1 MNIRAI
7 TVSVYSHIIYCMMDD
22 NSESNK
28 KKLRKIVPQNGHLLC
43 KMVEG
48 KTKQTTGFVCEVE
61 SIPVYEILEM
71 SEPPSLLGIGDGLLK
86 LKIGDKIVCNSTG
99 TLVQDEE
106 NEVLY
111 LFKLENVAAKVI
123 E

>member
-1 MNIRAI
+1 
-7 TVSVYSHIIYCMMDD
+7 MMDD
-22 NSESNK
+22 NSETSK
-28 KKLRKIVPQNGHLLC
+28 KKLRKIVPQNGYLLC

-61 SIPVYEILEM
+61 SIPVYEILEL
-71 SEPPSLLGIGDGLLK
+71 SEPPSLLDIGDGLLK
-86 LKIGDKIVCNSTG
+86 LKVGNKIVCNSTG
-99 TLVQDEE
+99 TPVQDGE

>member
-1 MNIRAI
+1 M
-7 TVSVYSHIIYCMMDD
+7 VSNNNDST
-22 NSESNK
+22 K
-28 KKLRKIVPQNGHLLC
+28 KPRNIVPQNGHLLC
-43 KMVEG
+43 KMIVG
-48 KTKQTTGFVCEVE
+48 KTKQTSGFVCDVE
-61 SIPVYEILEM
+61 NIPIYEILALSDPPNL
-71 SEPPSLLGIGDGLLK
+71 SEIGDGLLK

-99 TLVQDEE
+99 TLVQDGE

>member
-1 MNIRAI
+1 MKK
-7 TVSVYSHIIYCMMDD
+7 II
-22 NSESNK
+22 
-28 KKLRKIVPQNGHLLC
+28 PQNGYLLC
-43 KMVEG
+43 KMVERN
-48 KTKQTTGFVCEVE
+48 KKETSGFICEVK
-61 SIPVYEILEM
+61 SLPIYEILKM

-99 TLVQDEE
+99 TLVQDGE

>member
-1 MNIRAI
+1 MVER
-7 TVSVYSHIIYCMMDD
+7 
-22 NSESNK
+22 NK
-28 KKLRKIVPQNGHLLC
+28 K
-43 KMVEG
+43 E
-48 KTKQTTGFVCEVE
+48 TSGFICEVK
-61 SIPVYEILEM
+61 SLPIYEILKM

-99 TLVQDEE
+99 TLVQDGED
-106 NEVLY
+106 EVLY

>member
-1 MNIRAI
+1 MKR
-7 TVSVYSHIIYCMMDD
+7 II
-22 NSESNK
+22 
-28 KKLRKIVPQNGHLLC
+28 PQNGHLLC

-48 KTKQTTGFVCEVE
+48 KTKTTTGFVCEVE
-61 SIPVYEILEM
+61 NIPIYEILAL
-71 SEPPSLLGIGDGLLK
+71 SDPPSLAGIGDGLLK

-99 TLVQDEE
+99 TKVEDGN
-106 NEVLY
+106 NEILF

>member
-7 TVSVYSHIIYCMMDD
+7 TVSVYSHIIYYMIDD
-22 NSESNK
+22 NNESSK
-28 KKLRKIVPQNGHLLC
+28 KKSRKIVPQNGHLLC

-61 SIPVYEILEM
+61 SIPVYEILEL

-99 TLVQDEE
+99 TLVQDREDE
-106 NEVLY
+106 ILY

>member
-1 MNIRAI
+1 
-7 TVSVYSHIIYCMMDD
+7 MDD
-22 NSESNK
+22 NSESNKK

-61 SIPVYEILEM
+61 SIPVYEILEL

-99 TLVQDEE
+99 TLVQDGE

>member
-1 MNIRAI
+1 
-7 TVSVYSHIIYCMMDD
+7 MDD
-22 NSESNK
+22 NGESSK
-28 KKLRKIVPQNGHLLC
+28 KKLRKIVPQNGYLLC

-61 SIPVYEILEM
+61 SIPVYEILEL
-71 SEPPSLLGIGDGLLK
+71 SEPPSLLDIGDGLLK
-86 LKIGDKIVCNSTG
+86 LKVGDRIVCNSTG
-99 TLVQDEE
+99 TLVQDGDET
-106 NEVLY
+106 LY